1 MKKKNTT
8 LLIALGCITLAAQGQ
23 TVQGRHHPVSAEA
36 SPYAAFGDTTRTL
49 DCRHADYARYEVPV
63 ILDDGTSATLVFDFP
78 HGKAVLK
85 DEAGCVL
92 STDTLPEH
100 LQAIFLSADPKATDY
115 PHVSAYAYCMGNP
128 MNVIDP
134 DGRKIIFVNGKI
146 GGGSP
151 EAGFPYWGATPN
163 NEGFFIRGAKRF
175 FGDNNIKVL
184 VADYGWLSS
193 ANTRFNAGYNYAK
206 NNFELLINDM
216 GKEESFNFVSH
227 SMGAAFVEG
236 MVQYLIEQNRTVSGI
251 VHINAYQ
258 AKDIHTADLSHANG
272 FRVDYQN
279 TDDPVINYAYLHK
292 SGDISSSLKIREK
305 SHESLYYI
313 HRSPITNKEFWKE
326 LRINI
331 NGLE

>member
-1 MKKKNTT
+1 MTMRR
-8 LLIALGCITLAAQGQ
+8 LFALITYLAVVSTSMLAQ
-23 TVQGRHHPVSAEA
+23 VSN
-36 SPYAAFGDTTRTL
+36 SPYAMFGDTTRTL
-49 DCRHADYARYEVPV
+49 DIRHSVTSFDVPV
-63 ILDDGTSATLVFDFP
+63 ILDDGTSATLAFDIP
-78 HGKAVLK
+78 NRRAELK
-85 DEAGCVL
+85 DEAGRVL
-92 STDTLPEH
+92 TTDTLLEH
-100 LQAIFLSADPKATDY
+100 LQAIFLSVDPKATDY

-128 MNVIDP
+128 INAIDP

-146 GGGSP
+146 GAGSP

-216 GKEESFNFVSH
+216 GEGETFKFVTH
-227 SMGAAFVEG
+227 SMGAAFAEG
-236 MVQYLIEQNRTVSGI
+236 MAQYFVEQNRDVSAI
-251 VHINAYQ
+251 VHINAHQ
-258 AKDIHTADLSHANG
+258 AKDIQTADLSRVNG
-272 FRVDYQN
+272 FRVDFQN
-279 TDDPVINYAYLHK
+279 TNDPVINFANLHK
-292 SGDISSSLKIREK
+292 SGNISSSLKIREK
-305 SHESLYYI
+305 SHESLLYI
-313 HRSPITNKEFWKE
+313 HRSPINNKEFWKE